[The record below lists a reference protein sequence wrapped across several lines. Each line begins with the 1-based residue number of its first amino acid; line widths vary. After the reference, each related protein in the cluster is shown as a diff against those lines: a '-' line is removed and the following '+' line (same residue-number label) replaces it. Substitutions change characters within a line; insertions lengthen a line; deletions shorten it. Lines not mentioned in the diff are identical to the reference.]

1 MIDLPGT
8 VQPPGVS
15 PAAAEL
21 VSRVDW
27 LIRLRWLA
35 VVGVACFFEV
45 ARRVFPVTLELLP
58 LYATLA
64 ALAVC
69 NLLWMVILGRL
80 QRPQREVP
88 PHWLRVLGRLVA
100 PPVLE
105 EAGEG
110 RETRDAALFASLQI
124 AVDMVLL
131 ATLLHF
137 AGGIENPFIVFFIFH
152 VIIASLLLS
161 GLATYAHAT
170 LGLVLV
176 AAVTFAEKHGVLR
189 HWPLGGTW
197 GPEGFRD
204 LPLVIAQLFVLG
216 ATLFLSAYMGTTIAG
231 RMRRRE
237 QESLMLSRELATKA
251 EILERICNRLEQSER
266 ARSRYMRKVA
276 HELRGPLGT
285 IQTAL
290 KVVLADILPPSAR
303 DMVSRA
309 ERRTG
314 ELAQVT
320 QDLLALSRARDVAA
334 ETALTEVPLAEL
346 VREVAEEQ
354 RPVATRAGVTLEVE
368 VTEPGR
374 RYRADPQGIEQLLR
388 NLLANAIRY
397 TPKNGRIGVRLSA
410 VPAGVRLEVTD
421 TGIGIPEEAL
431 PRLFEEFYRAENARE
446 VAPEGSGL
454 GLAIVRAVAG
464 QHGGYVTVASEL
476 GRGTTFTVELP
487 LEPLP

>member
-8 VQPPGVS
+8 ARPPDLP

-21 VSRVDW
+21 VERVAW

-35 VVGVACFFEV
+35 VVGVAVFFEV
-45 ARRVFPVTLELLP
+45 ARQFFPVTLALVP
-58 LYATLA
+58 LYSTLA

-69 NLLWMVILGRL
+69 NLLWHFVLGRL
-80 QRPQREVP
+80 RQPQREGAARWV
-88 PHWLRVLGRLVA
+88 RTLGRLVA

-105 EAGEG
+105 EVGAD
-110 RETRDAALFASLQI
+110 RETRDAALFANLQI

-152 VIIASLLLS
+152 VIVAAMLLS
-161 GLATYAHAT
+161 RLATYVHAT
-170 LGLVLV
+170 LGLLLV
-176 AAVTFAEKHGVLR
+176 SAIAFAEMYGWLR

-204 LPLVIAQLFVLG
+204 LPLVVAQLFVLG
-216 ATLFLSAYMGTTIAG
+216 ATLYLSAYMGTTIAG
-231 RMRRRE
+231 QMRRRE
-237 QESLMLSRELATKA
+237 HDSLVLTRELATKA

-290 KVVLADILPPSAR
+290 KVVLADTLPPSAR
-303 DMVSRA
+303 DMVGRA
-309 ERRTG
+309 ERRAG

-334 ETALTEVPLAEL
+334 ETALTAVPLAEL
-346 VREVAEEQ
+346 VREWVEEQ
-354 RPVATRAGVTLEVE
+354 RPVATRAGLALEVE
-368 VTEPGR
+368 IAEPGR

-397 TPKNGRIGVRLSA
+397 TPSGGRVTVRLA
-410 VPAGVRLEVTD
+410 EVEAGVELVVSD
-421 TGIGIPEEAL
+421 TGIGIPEAAL
-431 PRLFEEFYRAENARE
+431 PRLFEEFYRADNARE
-446 VAPEGSGL
+446 FAPDGSGL

-464 QHGGYVTVASEL
+464 QHGGYVTVDSEV
-476 GRGTTFTVELP
+476 GRGTAFTVELP
-487 LEPLP
+487 LEPVA

>member
-8 VQPPGVS
+8 ARPPDLP

-21 VSRVDW
+21 IERVAW

-35 VVGVACFFEV
+35 VVGVALFFEV
-45 ARRVFPVTLELLP
+45 ARRVFPVTLALVP

-64 ALAVC
+64 ALAAC
-69 NLLWMVILGRL
+69 NLLWVVVLHRL
-80 QRPQREVP
+80 QQPQREGAARWV
-88 PHWLRVLGRLVA
+88 RALGRLVA

-105 EAGEG
+105 EAGAD
-110 RETRDAALFASLQI
+110 RETRDAALFANLQI

-152 VIIASLLLS
+152 VIIAAMLLS
-161 GLATYAHAT
+161 RLATWVHAT
-170 LGLVLV
+170 LGLLLV
-176 AAVTFAEKHGVLR
+176 SAVAFAELYGWLR

-204 LPLVIAQLFVLG
+204 LPLVVAQLFVLG
-216 ATLFLSAYMGTTIAG
+216 ATLYLSAYMGTTIAG
-231 RMRRRE
+231 QMRRRE
-237 QESLMLSRELATKA
+237 HESLVLTRELATKA

-290 KVVLADILPPSAR
+290 KVVLADTLPPSAR
-303 DMVSRA
+303 DMVGRA
-309 ERRTG
+309 ERRAG

-334 ETALTEVPLAEL
+334 ETALTAVPLAEL
-346 VREVAEEQ
+346 VREWVEEQ
-354 RPVATRAGVTLEVE
+354 RPVATRAGLALEVE
-368 VTEPGR
+368 IAESGR

-397 TPKNGRIGVRLSA
+397 TPRGGRVTVRLA
-410 VPAGVRLEVTD
+410 EVEAGVELVVSD
-421 TGIGIPEEAL
+421 TGIGIPEAAL
-431 PRLFEEFYRAENARE
+431 PRLFEEFYRADNARE
-446 VAPEGSGL
+446 FTPDGSGL

-464 QHGGYVTVASEL
+464 QHGGYVTVDSEV

-487 LEPLP
+487 LEPVA